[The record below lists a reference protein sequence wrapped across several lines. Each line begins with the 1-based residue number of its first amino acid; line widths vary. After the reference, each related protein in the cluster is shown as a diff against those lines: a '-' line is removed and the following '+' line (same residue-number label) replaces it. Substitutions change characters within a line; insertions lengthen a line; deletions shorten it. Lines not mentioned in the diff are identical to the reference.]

1 MYKYVGIKLI
11 EAEPAYKV
19 VGACQQVQ
27 IVPAKEVRKKDLPK
41 CAQEG
46 YKIRYSDG
54 YESWSPK
61 AAFEEAYRDVG
72 KMSFPMAMAML
83 QKGAHVAR
91 HYWDTVEGDGD
102 WATRKYLYMEK
113 GFPDGVKASAHLAE
127 ACGVTE
133 GETIYHEPY
142 IHSRTIDSNSFTM
155 WIPTM
160 RDFFAT
166 DWYVVSWGGYPIKD

>member
-91 HYWDTVEGDGD
+91 HYWDTVEEDGD
-102 WATRKYLYMEK
+102 WATRKYLFMER
-113 GFPDGVKASAHLAE
+113 DGGRDHLPRAL
-127 ACGVTE
+127 
-133 GETIYHEPY
+133 
-142 IHSRTIDSNSFTM
+142 HSLPHDRLQQLHDVDSHDAGLLRHGLVRRGLGKVSHQGLNALRRSNSQ
-155 WIPTM
+155 
-160 RDFFAT
+160 
-166 DWYVVSWGGYPIKD
+166 